1 MYIIIKNIIIILL
14 IIYIIDEIKNS
25 LNPSKYKDDK
35 ISPKISIFLPIYN
48 KESYIKTCIQSIQKQ
63 TLKDIEIVAVNDFSN
78 DTSLK
83 ILKDL
88 SLKDERIKIVNNKK
102 NFGLLY
108 SRTMGILNSKGEYLL
123 NLDPDDELKDEN
135 DLEII
140 YKKAKNNNI
149 DILSFG
155 AFDKNINKKVFK
167 CTNFGKIIFQPEIF
181 KSIFNSDNSL
191 NDYLIWNKLI
201 KKELLIKVYKLI
213 IIHIYKK
220 YWNYHEDNIWSIFVN
235 KYARSKICIK
245 KIIYLYNNNNDSLMR
260 SRFERIEIINLLY
273 RHEIFNNIF
282 TKENEKKYLISEIME
297 LILIFETKKRFL
309 KLIKQEYIRE
319 KYINIFIDLCNNY
332 KLSKTNNN
340 KIYSFFRKT

>member
-1 MYIIIKNIIIILL
+1 M
-14 IIYIIDEIKNS
+14 
-25 LNPSKYKDDK
+25 
-35 ISPKISIFLPIYN
+35 
-48 KESYIKTCIQSIQKQ
+48 
-63 TLKDIEIVAVNDFSN
+63 
-78 DTSLK
+78 
-83 ILKDL
+83 
-88 SLKDERIKIVNNKK
+88 
-102 NFGLLY
+102 
-108 SRTMGILNSKGEYLL
+108 
-123 NLDPDDELKDEN
+123 
-135 DLEII
+135 
-140 YKKAKNNNI
+140 
-149 DILSFG
+149 
-155 AFDKNINKKVFK
+155 
-167 CTNFGKIIFQPEIF
+167 
-181 KSIFNSDNSL
+181 
-191 NDYLIWNKLI
+191 IWNKLI
-201 KKELLIKVYKLI
+201 KKELLIKVYKLV

-273 RHEIFNNIF
+273 KHEIFNNIF

>member
-155 AFDKNINKKVFK
+155 AFDKNVNKKVFK

-181 KSIFNSDNSL
+181 NSIFNSDNSL
-191 NDYLIWNKLI
+191 NDCLIWNKLI
-201 KKELLIKVYKLI
+201 KKELLIKVYKLV

-340 KIYSFFRKT
+340 KIYIS